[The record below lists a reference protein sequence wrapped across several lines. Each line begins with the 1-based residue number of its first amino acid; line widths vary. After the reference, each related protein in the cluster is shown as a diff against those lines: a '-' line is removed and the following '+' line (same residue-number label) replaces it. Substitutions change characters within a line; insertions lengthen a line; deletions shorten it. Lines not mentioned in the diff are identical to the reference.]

1 MVTLKILGQSGL
13 FQALILEM
21 LGNSEKVLMSLKN
34 LLLQKIF
41 IYLFIYFWLPQVA
54 PFPTTSENMD
64 NETHNFPTQTPA
76 CDTHSPVLLD
86 LFHSFDP

>member
-41 IYLFIYFWLPQVA
+41 IYLFIFWLPQVA